1 VYLIIKYRNKPAII
15 AGYEALLKR
24 LPAHHV
30 KRGGIQDKL
39 NAAKAGLGGEE
50 RLDRL
55 LNFFDPPYPYLLLQ
69 DMELPDGLQIDT
81 MMITQSCI
89 FLLEVKNMAGI
100 LRFQE
105 NPSALHQVTPNGEIR
120 GHKSPAV
127 QAETAQL
134 KIEKILKL
142 LNFPLHVH
150 NAIVIAYPS
159 QIVENVPPGT
169 KVWSAD
175 EVLVRLY
182 NLDVPMPQISLE
194 EMKSLGNHLLAMQQ
208 RYNPFP
214 LAQKLDIDLKKIE
227 NGVFCPRCRLK
238 KMDRFQR
245 KWECK
250 SCFLLSGDA
259 HFEAVEE
266 WFMLCK
272 PTISTNECKDF
283 LGLTSLEA
291 AKRLLKRMD
300 LVEVGGRRHRRY
312 AQRTRAGD

>member
-1 VYLIIKYRNKPAII
+1 MIIKYRNKPAKI

-24 LPAHHV
+24 LPAHYE
-30 KRGGIQDKL
+30 KRGVIQEKL
-39 NAAKAGLGGEE
+39 NSARAGIGGEE

-55 LNFFDPPYPYLLLQ
+55 LDFFEPPYPHLLLQ
-69 DMELPDGLQIDT
+69 DVELPDHLQIDT
-81 MMITQSCI
+81 MMITQSCV
-89 FLLEVKNMAGI
+89 FLLEVKNMSGI

-120 GHKSPAV
+120 GHKSPV
-127 QAETAQL
+127 IQAETAQL
-134 KIEKILKL
+134 KVEKILKL
-142 LNFPLHVH
+142 LNFPLRVQS
-150 NAIVIAYPS
+150 AIVIAYPS

-182 NLDVPMPQISLE
+182 NLDMPKPKISLE
-194 EMKSLGNHLLAMQQ
+194 QMKSLGDQFLSLQQ
-208 RYNPFP
+208 KYNPFP
-214 LAQKLDIDLKKIE
+214 LAPKFDIQLQNIE

-250 SCFLLSGDA
+250 SCFLLSNDA

-266 WFMLCK
+266 WFMLCQ
-272 PTISTNECKDF
+272 PTITTNQCKDF
-283 LGLTSLEA
+283 LGLSSLEA
-291 AKRLLKRMD
+291 AKRLLKRMELD
-300 LVEVGGRRHRRY
+300 EIGGRRHRRY
-312 AQRTRAGD
+312 AKRI